1 MHRSFKS
8 CLSATVAPLLIL
20 VGANSAHAGFT
31 TFDRCQVANFGYW
44 FGSAYGSLSAT
55 NAPYQ
60 PPYDGGQG
68 PTMGLLGGE
77 QDEGFIEI
85 DVTSL
90 PERQH
95 YYLEVSPVSVYAF
108 TGIPQFN
115 PWSLNVYH
123 YAGDG
128 LVTEAD
134 RGQGEFL
141 ARVSITEPGGAWYSQ
156 NELGGYYGDS
166 HVDITS
172 IVIEAR
178 VAGQRFVGMRYG
190 ATMDPWTP
198 TFRGLLRAPVVLATD
213 STIPAPSAAP
223 LLALAGLTARS
234 RRRR

>member
-1 MHRSFKS
+1 
-8 CLSATVAPLLIL
+8 
-20 VGANSAHAGFT
+20 
-31 TFDRCQVANFGYW
+31 
-44 FGSAYGSLSAT
+44 
-55 NAPYQ
+55 
-60 PPYDGGQG
+60 
-68 PTMGLLGGE
+68 MGLLGGE
-77 QDEGFIEI
+77 QDEGFIEV

-123 YAGDG
+123 SVGDG
-128 LVTEAD
+128 LVTTAD

-141 ARVSITEPGGAWYSQ
+141 SRVALTEPGAGWYSP
-156 NELGGYYGDS
+156 NDWGGYWGDS
-166 HVDITS
+166 YVDITAVVS
-172 IVIEAR
+172 AAR
-178 VAGQRFVGMRYG
+178 IAGNQFIALRYG

-198 TFRGLLRAPVVLATD
+198 TFRGLLRAPAVLATD
-213 STIPAPSAAP
+213 FTVPAPAAAP